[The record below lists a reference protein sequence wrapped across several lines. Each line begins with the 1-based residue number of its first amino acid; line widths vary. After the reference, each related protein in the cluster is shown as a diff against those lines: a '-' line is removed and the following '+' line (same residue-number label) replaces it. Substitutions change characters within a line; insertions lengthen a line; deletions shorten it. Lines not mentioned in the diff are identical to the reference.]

1 MTTVYMQAP
10 QPHPVAYG
18 LAKINASKILAGVAM
33 LMLNVGSRYVDVG
46 FSKSQ
51 ETALRNNLIREIL
64 IFAMMFTATR
74 DVVTSTLM
82 TAAFVILS
90 DFLLNEQSKYCII
103 PSMRAAADKVEEV
116 SQEEVLRALD
126 VLKRANV
133 IEVQEGK

>member
-1 MTTVYMQAP
+1 MQAP
-10 QPHPVAYG
+10 PPHPVAYG

-90 DFLLNEQSKYCII
+90 DFLLNEKSRYCII
-103 PSMRAAADKVEEV
+103 PSMREASDKMEEV

-133 IEVQEGK
+133 IEVQDGK

>member
-1 MTTVYMQAP
+1 
-10 QPHPVAYG
+10 
-18 LAKINASKILAGVAM
+18 
-33 LMLNVGSRYVDVG
+33 MLNVGSRYVDVG

-90 DFLLNEQSKYCII
+90 DFLLNEKSRYCII
-103 PSMRAAADKVEEV
+103 PSMREASDKVEEV
-116 SQEEVLRALD
+116 SQDEILRALD

-133 IEVQEGK
+133 IEVEDGK

>member
-1 MTTVYMQAP
+1 MQAP
-10 QPHPVAYG
+10 KPHPVAYG

-90 DFLLNEQSKYCII
+90 DFLLNEKSRYCII
-103 PSMRAAADKVEEV
+103 PSMREASDKVEEV
-116 SQEEVLRALD
+116 SQDEILRALD

-133 IEVQEGK
+133 IEVEDGK